1 MSWSG
6 QAHVMNNMYGSS
18 YGVAGANM
26 ASSAAL
32 GHSGAFFRYMHRPH
46 HPHHTVPG
54 EILQFMGL
62 SYRVGNKPSQSLRL
76 CNNREGGFKTLC
88 KPSHLS
94 L

>member
-62 SYRVGNKPSQSLRL
+62 SYRVGNEP
-76 CNNREGGFKTLC
+76 
-88 KPSHLS
+88 
-94 L
+94 

>member
-62 SYRVGNKPSQSLRL
+62 SFRVGNEPSRSLKL
-76 CNNREGGFKTLC
+76 CNNREGGFKTL
-88 KPSHLS
+88 
-94 L
+94 

>member
-1 MSWSG
+1 MAGLHDSPASMSWSG

-46 HPHHTVPG
+46 HPHHSVPG
-54 EILQFMGL
+54 EILQFMCHPNA
-62 SYRVGNKPSQSLRL
+62 RDH
-76 CNNREGGFKTLC
+76 CTD
-88 KPSHLS
+88 
-94 L
+94 